1 MKTYRELIVWQ
12 KSVDLVTMIYSKTKN
27 FPNEELY
34 GLTNQIR
41 RAAISIPSNIAEG
54 FGRNSKNDFKRFL
67 QISVGS
73 IFELQTQIEIAKNL
87 QFLSNDNYKTIYDS
101 TREIEA
107 MLSSL
112 IRKLISGTK

>member
-1 MKTYRELIVWQ
+1 MKTYREFVVWQ
-12 KSVDLVTMIYSKTKN
+12 KSVDLVTSIYSKTMN
-27 FPNEELY
+27 FPKEELY

-54 FGRNSKNDFKRFL
+54 FGRSSKNEFKRFL

-73 IFELQTQIEIAKNL
+73 IFELQTQLEIAKNL
-87 QFLSNDNYKTIYDS
+87 NFLSEDNYNSLYKL

-107 MLSSL
+107 MIVSL
-112 IRKLISGTK
+112 IRKLKN

>member
-1 MKTYRELIVWQ
+1 MKTYREMIVWQ
-12 KSVDLVTMIYSKTKN
+12 KSVDLVTIIYSKTKK

-41 RAAISIPSNIAEG
+41 RSAISIPSNIAEG

-67 QISVGS
+67 QISMGS
-73 IFELQTQIEIAKNL
+73 IFELQTQLEIVRNL
-87 QFLSNDNYKTIYDS
+87 QFLPDDNYKKVFDL

-107 MLSSL
+107 MLTS
-112 IRKLISGTK
+112 

>member
-1 MKTYRELIVWQ
+1 MKTYREMIVWQ
-12 KSVDLVTMIYSKTKN
+12 KSVDLVTLIYLKTKN

-41 RAAISIPSNIAEG
+41 KAAISIPSNIAEG

-67 QISVGS
+67 RISIS
-73 IFELQTQIEIAKNL
+73 STFELQTQIEIAKNL
-87 QFLSNDNYKTIYDS
+87 QFLSDDNFKLIYEA

-112 IRKLISGTK
+112 IRKLKS